1 MASQNVQFDN
11 FEHII
16 RTSAQWN
23 EGAICN
29 YAIPRGVLCIE
40 LFPDGITKLKVGEGN
55 KFYRQ
60 LPYVGGDGGDLSN
73 YYTKEQIDR
82 IITNLKA
89 VSIPSTNIYPNK
101 ELLPKTGNKLGEIRF
116 VANPG
121 SQDPATYL
129 WNDSRWIALGG
140 IFDADLSEYVKKKE
154 IMPIV
159 NRLELAAHTH
169 ANKSVLDQTDA
180 PYTQAEKVKLRDLQN
195 YDDSEIKSDI
205 ASLTAKAHTHNNID
219 VLNETN
225 ASYTT
230 EEKQK
235 LASLH
240 DYTPFEG
247 ATATGNGSEGLVPAP
262 TSADRNKFLSG
273 DGTWKSAS
281 AGSIEPATTE
291 TLGGIIVGDNLSI
304 DENGVLSAVLA
315 PPYQLPIA
323 AADTLGGIKVGDNL
337 TIDSYGVLSATDTI
351 YTLPI
356 ADASTLGGIK
366 VGANLSIDAN
376 GVLSTHAPYSLPIAS
391 NNTLGGVKIG
401 SNLSIDANGVLSA
414 DAQQYVLPTA
424 SQSTLGGVKVGD
436 GLMIDQDGVLST
448 TGGGGGASVGLVEG
462 PGIDLDVV
470 VEEIQITALRFY
482 ITDRR
487 SGGDS
492 YMQFA
497 ELEFQDSSNNV
508 ITFSN
513 VAGYIGDTSNPITYP
528 GSGED
533 VSKLFDGSSSTKMC
547 CNWNGSGIRID
558 MTLPS
563 TIVLSTISGYRF
575 MTANDSSNRDPSKWV
590 VYALTTTNDWILIDE
605 QDSAVVPTARRTYTE
620 KFPVGDSHVKTK
632 VTNTGVLGV
641 SVSNGV
647 MTVTDKDGDTQ
658 YSVGGGGS
666 GTEYVAGDGISID
679 EGDTTNDITS
689 LAWEQGSISHVNGEN
704 DDLITTAIR
713 SPFIETGLTQ
723 MVNVSA
729 QDTDSIDMVWKA
741 AFYDS
746 SHNFISMTSTWQT
759 ISGDDTRPQNAQYV
773 RIILRKSNETV
784 IDENDLSYCEIS
796 WPIEIG
802 KYVITNTGVTHIE
815 MNGSNLQVVEDGI
828 TSEVLQFSNDFQV
841 TSGEVTIPD
850 YQNLVLHV
858 ITPNQ

>member
-1 MASQNVQFDN
+1 MASQNVQFDS

-73 YYTKEQIDR
+73 YYTKEQVDR

-101 ELLPKTGNKLGEIRF
+101 EALPKTGNKLGEIRF

-180 PYTQAEKVKLRDLQN
+180 SYTQAEKVKLRDLQN
-195 YDDSEIKSDI
+195 YDDSKIKSDI

-247 ATATGNGSEGLVPAP
+247 ATAIRNGSEGLVPAP

-351 YTLPI
+351 YTLPT

-401 SNLSIDANGVLSA
+401 SNLSIDENGVLSA

-424 SQSTLGGVKVGD
+424 SQSTLGGIKVGD
-436 GLMIDQDGVLST
+436 GLSIDSNGVLST
-448 TGGGGGASVGLVEG
+448 TGGGGGGGDYIAGDAITIEREGSVVS
-462 PGIDLDVV
+462 
-470 VEEIQITALRFY
+470 ITNLRFF
-482 ITDRR
+482 ITGYR
-487 SGGDS
+487 SSDTYTQMS
-492 YMQFA
+492 
-497 ELEFQDSSNNV
+497 ELEFYDISNNL
-508 ITFSN
+508 ITFSSVAAYQGNSTSPPAYPVASDN
-513 VAGYIGDTSNPITYP
+513 VD
-528 GSGED
+528 
-533 VSKLFDGSSSTKMC
+533 KLFDGNTTTKMC
-547 CNWNGSGIRID
+547 CNRPGNGLRID
-558 MTLPS
+558 MTLTTPITAS
-563 TIVLSTISGYRF
+563 NLATYRYC
-575 MTANDSSNRDPSKWV
+575 TGNDFPARDPVSWTLYASSDNGSTWFEIDSKESESITTTRNAFTSSYPIIIGRLSINV
-590 VYALTTTNDWILIDE
+590 KYGDGLSLDQNGALT
-605 QDSAVVPTARRTYTE
+605 
-620 KFPVGDSHVKTK
+620 
-632 VTNTGVLGV
+632 VT
-641 SVSNGV
+641 
-647 MTVTDKDGDTQ
+647 
-658 YSVGGGGS
+658 GGG

-679 EGDTTNDITS
+679 EGDTTNDITA
-689 LAWEQGSISHVNGEN
+689 LAWEQGSISDTNGED
-704 DDLITTAIR
+704 DDLTTTAIR

-729 QDTDSIDMVWKA
+729 QDANSTDMVWKA

-759 ISGDDTRPQNAQYV
+759 ISGDDTRPMNAQYV
-773 RIILRKSNETV
+773 RIVLRAANETV

-802 KYVITNTGVTHIE
+802 KYVITNTGVTHVE
-815 MNGSNLQVVEDGI
+815 MNGSNLQVVENGT